1 MPISG
6 GQEEEVLPSIH
17 QRWWALAP
25 NGIWFLKSVGAET
38 EVGILGMENAG
49 SERAELQF
57 YDQAKGKLVT
67 AAALAKSPDGG
78 LALSPDGRTLLYSQ
92 VDYRAYEI
100 EVAEN
105 FR

>member
-1 MPISG
+1 
-6 GQEEEVLPSIH
+6 
-17 QRWWALAP
+17 
-25 NGIWFLKSVGAET
+25 
-38 EVGILGMENAG
+38 MENVAG
-49 SERAELQF
+49 DQAELLF
-57 YDQAKGKLVT
+57 YDQAKSKTVT

-78 LALSPDGRTLLYSQ
+78 LSLSPDGHTLLYSQ

>member
-1 MPISG
+1 M
-6 GQEEEVLPSIH
+6 
-17 QRWWALAP
+17 
-25 NGIWFLKSVGAET
+25 KSVGAET
-38 EVGILGMENAG
+38 EVGILPMENVA
-49 SERAELQF
+49 SEQAILEF
-57 YDQAKGKLVT
+57 YDQAKRKIVT

-78 LALSPDGRTLLYSQ
+78 LALSPDGHTLLYSQ

>member
-1 MPISG
+1 MPVSG
-6 GQEEEVLPSIH
+6 GPETEVLPSIH
-17 QRWWALAP
+17 QRWWAVAT
-25 NGIWFLKSVGAET
+25 NGIWFLKRVGAET

-49 SERAELQF
+49 SEQAELQF
-57 YDQAKGKLVT
+57 YDQTKGKLMT

-78 LALSPDGRTLLYSQ
+78 LALSPDGHTLMYSQ